1 MNDYYTIKNKY
12 KVMASK
18 RKAVEN
24 TEKIE
29 DFLDVIIVV
38 LATIGI
44 LNSLLQSIS

>member
-1 MNDYYTIKNKY
+1 MNDYYTTKNKY
-12 KVMASK
+12 KFIAAK

-29 DFLDVIIVV
+29 DFLAVVIVV

-44 LNSLLQSIS
+44 LNSLLQS

>member
-12 KVMASK
+12 KVMAAK

-29 DFLDVIIVV
+29 DFLAVIIVV

-44 LNSLLQSIS
+44 FNSLLQSIS